1 MSLQAFGIKWYFGI
15 GLALP
20 LAATNL
26 PVEPRGAHEHAPAG
40 FVSGPVELPAD
51 LAQRALRLAFPAV
64 AMPPEPRRLA
74 LSRPEPRRFAISVM
88 ATPSAAAE
96 NRAWPAGWTA
106 IVDDE
111 IVK

>member
-26 PVEPRGAHEHAPAG
+26 PVEPRLPRPH
-40 FVSGPVELPAD
+40 VSSAFATLEIDQPAD
-51 LAQRALRLAFPAV
+51 LTGRALRLVFPALGP
-64 AMPPEPRRLA
+64 ASNPRRVELM
-74 LSRPEPRRFAISVM
+74 RPEPRVFATNVLSP
-88 ATPSAAAE
+88 PSAGRDD
-96 NRAWPAGWTA
+96 RAWPAGWTA
-106 IVDDE
+106 TVDDE